1 MAPMCGRFALAI
13 PRSAIRRRFDLETAP
28 DAPDR
33 YNIAPGQPV
42 EAVVEDPLGRR
53 MALFVWGLVPRF
65 RRAGTNPAPL
75 INARAETAAEKPTF
89 RNALKYRRCLVPLQ
103 GFYEWSGPPRARRP
117 WFVTS
122 KNGELL
128 AMAALHESFGA
139 ADGEAEARLAV
150 LTCRANDLVAP
161 IHDRMPVL
169 VRPQDDAR
177 WLDPDLTDPAELAD
191 ILAPR
196 PWPDMTAWPV
206 GQAVNAVANQGP
218 GLVVPARTDSLLLP
232 GLDPRG

>member
-1 MAPMCGRFALAI
+1 MCGRFALAI
-13 PRSAIRRRFDLETAP
+13 PRSAIRHRFDLETAP
-28 DAPDR
+28 DAPER

-42 EAVVEDPLGRR
+42 EAVLQDHLGRR

-65 RRAGTNPAPL
+65 RRAGSKPAPL

-89 RNALKYRRCLVPLQ
+89 RNALRFSRCLVPLQ
-103 GFYEWSGPPRARRP
+103 GFYEWSGPPGARRP

-150 LTCRANDLVAP
+150 LTCPANDLVAP
-161 IHDRMPVL
+161 IHNRMPVL

-177 WLDPDLTDPAELAD
+177 WLDPDLTDPSALAD
-191 ILAPR
+191 ILASR

-206 GQAVNAVANQGP
+206 SAAVNAVANQGP
-218 GLVVPARTDSLLLP
+218 HLMAPVRADNLPLP
-232 GLDPRG
+232 GLAPRR